1 MNFRVV
7 IKKFIPKNIFS
18 KVEPYGHWLE
28 ALIENIIYGFPFR
41 GIKTIGITGTAGKTT
56 TSTLLAHILKES
68 GLNVGYMGTVSID
81 YADGRGPIHNETRM
95 TSLGSLKLIRAV
107 KQMRKNK
114 MDWLVME
121 VSSQA
126 LTQHRVL
133 GITFQIVGYT
143 NLSHD
148 NYHYHGSFVNYRNA
162 KIKLFKQ
169 ANRRLL
175 AKRVGVINADDDN
188 SGYFVK
194 SIKNPITYGI
204 KKGNLRASEIELS
217 PTGSNFN
224 LNVGED
230 NYRIKSNLPGLFNIY
245 NSLCAIGIA
254 RSVGLSVEQI
264 EKGISSL
271 KAVEGRMNS
280 IDLGQDFGVIVDY
293 ACTPESF
300 KQLFATVKPLAKGR
314 VISVFGSAGR
324 RDEAKRSI
332 QGEIAGNNSDIV
344 ILTEED
350 DRDQD
355 GMKIIEEIASGVKK
369 TGKKLDKNLYYIHKR
384 EDAVEKAISLA
395 KKDDL
400 VLLLGKGEETVII
413 TNKPGFKPASGH
425 IYNESTDVL
434 FRHYNETETATKLLR
449 KLLKR

>member
-1 MNFRVV
+1 MNFRAV
-7 IKKFIPKNIFS
+7 IKKVIPKNFFA
-18 KVEPYGHWLE
+18 KVEPYGHWAE
-28 ALIENIIYGFPFR
+28 ALIENIIFRFPFR

-95 TSLGSLKLIRAV
+95 TSLGSLRLIKTV
-107 KQMRKNK
+107 KQMRKNN

-133 GITFQIVGYT
+133 GVTFQIVGYT

-148 NYHYHGSFVNYRNA
+148 NYHYHGSFSNYRDA

-175 AKRVGVINADDDN
+175 AKRAGVVNIDDEN
-188 SGYFVK
+188 GKYFARN
-194 SIKNPITYGI
+194 IKNPLTYGI
-204 KKGNLRASEIELS
+204 KKGDLRASDIELN
-217 PTGSNFN
+217 PNGSAFN
-224 LNVGED
+224 VSISGD
-230 NYRIKSNLPGLFNIY
+230 VYKIKSNLPGMFNVY
-245 NSLCAIGIA
+245 NTLCAIGIA
-254 RSVGLSVEQI
+254 REVGLSIEQI
-264 EKGISSL
+264 EKGIASL

-300 KQLFATVKPLAKGR
+300 KQLFAAIKPLAKGR

-324 RDEAKRSI
+324 RDEAKRPL
-332 QGEIAGNNSDIV
+332 QGKIAGNNSDIV

-355 GMKIIEEIASGVKK
+355 GMKIIEEIAEGVKK
-369 TGKKLDKNLYYIHKR
+369 TGKKKDKDLFYIHNR
-384 EDAVEKAISLA
+384 EEAVEKAISLA

-413 TNKPGFKPASGH
+413 TNKPGFKTGQGH
-425 IYNESTDVL
+425 IYNESTDTL
-434 FRHYNETETATKLLR
+434 FRHYNETETAK
-449 KLLKR
+449 KVLKKIVKH